1 MSTKT
6 AIANLA
12 MVRIGEK
19 LFTDVDADGT
29 TPADEVNAIW
39 DLVVQDTLD
48 IGPEKGWKFARWDI
62 SEVDRDSATIT
73 AFTLATA
80 TTTTVTATHA
90 LLAGDQVVIEGTTNY
105 DGQYLVESISTTVSF
120 VITATFV
127 ADDATGTAKWT
138 SEKFFNRFARPTSTR
153 VTGVFVGGSPITDW
167 VRKRGWILTNQEDTT
182 VAMDYILAL
191 ANLTV
196 AEFPSHFIQ
205 VLWRK
210 LAIHVLYVRAQ
221 NQRLQDR
228 LTEEIEE
235 VYLPRAMGADAME
248 EYVQEENTSWQNA
261 GHTAT
266 FIE

>member
-6 AIANLA
+6 QIANLA
-12 MVRIGEK
+12 MLRIGESA
-19 LFTDVDADGT
+19 FTDVDSDGT

-39 DLVVQDTLD
+39 DAVNEDALSV
-48 IGPEKGWKFARWDI
+48 GPEKGWAFAIWDV
-62 SEVDRDSATIT
+62 SEVSRDSATIT

-90 LLAGDQVVIEGTTNY
+90 LLAGDQVVIDGTTSY

-138 SEKFFNRFARPTSTR
+138 SDKFLYRYARPTSIR
-153 VTGVFVGGSPITDW
+153 VTDVSVGGLPITDW
-167 VRKRGWILTNQEDTT
+167 VRKRSWILTNMEDTT
-182 VAMDYILAL
+182 VDMNYILAL
-191 ANLTV
+191 ASLTV
-196 AEFPSHFIQ
+196 TNYPAHFVQ

-210 LAIHVLYVRAQ
+210 LAIHLLYTRTQ
-221 NQRLQDR
+221 SQRLQDR

-235 VYLPRAMGADAME
+235 VYLPRAMGTDAKE
-248 EYVQEENTSWQNA
+248 QFVQEESSSWVDA
-261 GHTAT
+261 GHTRQT
-266 FIE
+266 LE